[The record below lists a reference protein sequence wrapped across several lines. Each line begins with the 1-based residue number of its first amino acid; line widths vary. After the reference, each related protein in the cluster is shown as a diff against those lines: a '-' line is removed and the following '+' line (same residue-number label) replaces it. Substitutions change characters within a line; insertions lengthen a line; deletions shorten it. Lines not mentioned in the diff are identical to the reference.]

1 MPAPHFH
8 GARFSGAGSLGPR
21 RPSALAAAF
30 AALSLGLAA
39 APACAQPN
47 LAAFA
52 QPTLPMETVR
62 IVTAGGQTHTFELE
76 IADEQEE
83 TRAGLMGRASVP
95 PNGGMLFDFGGAQPR
110 YMWMKNTPTSLDML
124 FVDPSGQVVM
134 IAENTRPLSE
144 RSIGTDVP
152 VRVVIELAAGRTR
165 ELGIAPG
172 DTVQFRLFDN

>member
-1 MPAPHFH
+1 M
-8 GARFSGAGSLGPR
+8 SVPR
-21 RPSALAAAF
+21 RLTGLAAALAAL
-30 AALSLGLAA
+30 ALSFAV
-39 APACAQPN
+39 APACAQAN

-52 QPTLPMETVR
+52 QPILPKETVR
-62 IVTAGGQTHTFELE
+62 IVTAGGATHTFELE

-83 TRAGLMGRASVP
+83 TRAGLMGRTSVAP
-95 PNGGMLFDFGGAQPR
+95 DGGMLFDFGGAQPR

-124 FVDPSGQVVM
+124 FMDPSGQIVM

-144 RSIGTDVP
+144 RSVGTDVP

-172 DTVQFRLFDN
+172 DTVQFRLFGN